1 MAPARQNMPDLAD
14 LKGQDTA
21 RRVLEIA
28 AAGGHHLLMVGPPG
42 AGKSMLAARLAG
54 LLPPLNPAEAL
65 EATMLHSVAGN
76 LTEGGLI
83 QNRPFRE
90 PHHSASMA
98 ALVGGG
104 LRANHH
110 VTYPAR
116 FQLVAAMNP
125 CRCGYLGDPARAC
138 SRAPACGQNYQA
150 KISGPMIDRFDLIIE
165 VPEISAGTLLKEAS
179 GESSQI
185 VATRVAAAR
194 QFGARRNQGV
204 MRANAQIGID
214 QLDQQII
221 MDDAAQDLL
230 RTAMD
235 QANLSARA
243 YHKIMRV
250 SRTIADLA
258 GDDRVGRA
266 ALAEALPYRA
276 MPLLA

>member
-1 MAPARQNMPDLAD
+1 MM
-14 LKGQDTA
+14 
-21 RRVLEIA
+21 
-28 AAGGHHLLMVGPPG
+28 
-42 AGKSMLAARLAG
+42 
-54 LLPPLNPAEAL
+54 
-65 EATMLHSVAGN
+65 
-76 LTEGGLI
+76 
-83 QNRPFRE
+83 
-90 PHHSASMA
+90 
-98 ALVGGG
+98 
-104 LRANHH
+104 
-110 VTYPAR
+110 
-116 FQLVAAMNP
+116 
-125 CRCGYLGDPARAC
+125 
-138 SRAPACGQNYQA
+138 
-150 KISGPMIDRFDLIIE
+150 DRFDLIIE
-165 VPEISAGTLLKEAS
+165 VTEISAGTLLKEAN

-185 VATRVAAAR
+185 FATRVAAAR

-266 ALAEALPYRA
+266 ALAEALAYRA

>member
-1 MAPARQNMPDLAD
+1 
-14 LKGQDTA
+14 
-21 RRVLEIA
+21 
-28 AAGGHHLLMVGPPG
+28 
-42 AGKSMLAARLAG
+42 
-54 LLPPLNPAEAL
+54 
-65 EATMLHSVAGN
+65 
-76 LTEGGLI
+76 
-83 QNRPFRE
+83 
-90 PHHSASMA
+90 
-98 ALVGGG
+98 
-104 LRANHH
+104 
-110 VTYPAR
+110 
-116 FQLVAAMNP
+116 
-125 CRCGYLGDPARAC
+125 
-138 SRAPACGQNYQA
+138 
-150 KISGPMIDRFDLIIE
+150 
-165 VPEISAGTLLKEAS
+165 
-179 GESSQI
+179 
-185 VATRVAAAR
+185 
-194 QFGARRNQGV
+194 

>member
-1 MAPARQNMPDLAD
+1 M
-14 LKGQDTA
+14 
-21 RRVLEIA
+21 
-28 AAGGHHLLMVGPPG
+28 
-42 AGKSMLAARLAG
+42 
-54 LLPPLNPAEAL
+54 
-65 EATMLHSVAGN
+65 
-76 LTEGGLI
+76 
-83 QNRPFRE
+83 
-90 PHHSASMA
+90 
-98 ALVGGG
+98 
-104 LRANHH
+104 
-110 VTYPAR
+110 
-116 FQLVAAMNP
+116 
-125 CRCGYLGDPARAC
+125 
-138 SRAPACGQNYQA
+138 
-150 KISGPMIDRFDLIIE
+150 DRFDLIIE

-194 QFGARRNQGV
+194 QFGARRNQRV

-258 GDDRVGRA
+258 GDDRVGRT
-266 ALAEALPYRA
+266 ALAEALAYRA